1 MVHLSIDI
9 EHYPFHLIYL
19 GVEVRV
25 YAAER
30 LRRDRAV
37 ASIVLGD

>member
-1 MVHLSIDI
+1 MVDLSIDI
-9 EHYPFHLIYL
+9 EHYPFHLVCL

-30 LRRDRAV
+30 LRIDKGGGVYRIR
-37 ASIVLGD
+37 